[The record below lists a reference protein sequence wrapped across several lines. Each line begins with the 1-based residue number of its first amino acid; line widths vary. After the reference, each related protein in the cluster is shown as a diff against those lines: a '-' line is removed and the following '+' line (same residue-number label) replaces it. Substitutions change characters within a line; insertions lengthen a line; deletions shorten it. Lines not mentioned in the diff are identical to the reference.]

1 MASIDFLLDQNRLL
15 AILKYMYRIV
25 YRENIPRIKPVIN
38 LINVFLCLIFKFYY
52 SQKTANDTNF
62 YNVLKEHKKNRRERE
77 KER

>member
-38 LINVFLCLIFKFYY
+38 LINVFYAWFL
-52 SQKTANDTNF
+52 NF
-62 YNVLKEHKKNRRERE
+62 TIRR
-77 KER
+77 KLPMIQTFTMF